1 MNSVSKAAEDAANK
15 AKEAADGVQGKL
27 NEAKQSV
34 EGAAGG
40 DGDWSFNSLWSK
52 AQEAA
57 QNAQK
62 AALDVSHPLTALSAF
77 PFNLSMCVNGFLLTH
92 LGALHSLPLAS
103 NQVGTDK

>member
-1 MNSVSKAAEDAANK
+1 VDSAKKAAEDVQNK

-40 DGDWSFNSLWSK
+40 DGDWSFNSMWAK

-62 AALDVSHPLTALSAF
+62 AALDVSIVCPEMLMQCIHVFDCFALFTACC
-77 PFNLSMCVNGFLLTH
+77 NQ
-92 LGALHSLPLAS
+92 S
-103 NQVGTDK
+103 NE

>member
-1 MNSVSKAAEDAANK
+1 VDSAKKAAEDVQNK

-40 DGDWSFNSLWSK
+40 DGDWSFNSMWAK

-62 AALDVSHPLTALSAF
+62 AALDVSISCLEMLIQCVGVTACF
-77 PFNLSMCVNGFLLTH
+77 
-92 LGALHSLPLAS
+92 ALFTAS
-103 NQVGTDK
+103 CNQATMRHH